1 MKFLLASCLA
11 LTTSLAQAT
20 IFINE
25 LRIDQPG
32 GDMDEFI
39 ELFSDAP
46 DSDSVDG
53 LTLIVLGDTGEN
65 SGIIENVTSFSGI
78 TNAFA
83 SAPHFV
89 VAEAS
94 FSVGVADFTTDL
106 NFENSDNVTYALV
119 DGFTGANGDHLDTDN
134 DGVLDVT
141 PWGNV
146 IDALSLQET
155 VDGIPVAD
163 GDNHVYG
170 LALGGAALGPDGN
183 FVPGHSFRVFDG
195 TGDWAIGGFG
205 LGTDDTPGMPNAV
218 IPEPS
223 SALLVLLGLAGLLR
237 RRR

>member
-1 MKFLLASCLA
+1 MKLLLTSCLA
-11 LTTSLAQAT
+11 LSTSLASAA

-25 LRIDQPG
+25 IRLDMPG
-32 GDMDEFI
+32 ADNDEYI
-39 ELFSDAP
+39 EFFSNAP
-46 DSDSVDG
+46 GSDSVDG
-53 LTLIVLGDTGEN
+53 LTLIVIGDTGDN
-65 SGIIENVTSFSGI
+65 SGIIENVTSFAGI

-83 SAPHFV
+83 DDPYFV
-89 VAEAS
+89 VAEPT
-94 FSVGVADFTTDL
+94 FSIGMADFTTEL

-119 DGFTGANGDHLDTDN
+119 DGFTGMDGDHLDTDN

-141 PWGNV
+141 PWSSV
-146 IDALSLQET
+146 VDALSLQET

-183 FVPGHSFRVFDG
+183 FVPGHAFRFGDG
-195 TGDWAIGGFG
+195 TGDWTIGGFG
-205 LGTDDTPGMPNAV
+205 LGTDDTPGVSNP

-223 SALLVLLGLAGLLR
+223 SALLVLLGLVSLAR